1 MPYIVTKTL
10 TFCYGH
16 RLLNYEGP
24 CKNLHG
30 HNAKVDIEIASKA
43 LNQKGMV
50 LDFSQIRKKLKNWI
64 DQNLDHRMILS
75 RDDPKL
81 AALRKLDSTVV
92 ALEANPTAENLAS
105 FIFKKAKE
113 LGLPVSAVTLWETES
128 SKASYRET

>member
-16 RLLNYEGP
+16 RLFNYEGP

-30 HNAKVDIEIASKA
+30 HNAKVDVEIASKA
-43 LNQKGMV
+43 LNRQGMV

-64 DQNLDHRMILS
+64 DKNLDHRMILS
-75 RDDPKL
+75 RDDPGGVRLK
-81 AALRKLDSTVV
+81 KLDPTVV
-92 ALEANPTAENLAS
+92 VLEANPTAENLARL
-105 FIFKKAKE
+105 IFKKAKE
-113 LGLPVSAVTLWETES
+113 LGLPVTAVTLWETES